1 MWRIRWTPSWLTI
14 AAIGGDR
21 EKDGGS
27 SGGGE
32 TDMVVM
38 EMKDKVDA
46 TQAHD
51 RWDEREREV
60 VVGVVME

>member
-1 MWRIRWTPSWLTI
+1 
-14 AAIGGDR
+14 
-21 EKDGGS
+21 
-27 SGGGE
+27 
-32 TDMVVM
+32 MVVM